1 MGTIKRIIIGVPKKV
16 YMIGFFIFLLIDAI
30 GFDFDK
36 TLKNIEVFSIA
47 DAYNSLTAVFPS
59 IQQIAQQYKYFFL
72 VLTVVFFVLWIYRP
86 KLFLVKH
93 VSFSKDIA
101 AVQPNILKKFFVKET
116 KINQC
121 DEMKKT
127 ETIVNAIAIQDKIAE
142 DIQKERKSS
151 SLCYYGIGHTPL
163 IFRLGFK
170 MGDQNNIMLLHKI
183 RTNDSLFE
191 EWTHE
196 GGYSTIQPN
205 ERNMSITSSELLIA
219 ISTSLMISET
229 DLQSLQ
235 PGNKHILTFVC
246 NNISFDSITSYKLAE
261 SFRNTIMINIRDC
274 VKKYGIRKI
283 HLVISS
289 SVAFTFFLGQAFSA
303 QHEPITV
310 VYHFQNGIYPWGICI
325 NEPADNALVINDV
338 LVKPNI

>member
-1 MGTIKRIIIGVPKKV
+1 MEKIKRIIVRIPKKI
-16 YMIGFFIFLLIDAI
+16 YMIIFFILLIIDGI
-30 GFDFDK
+30 GFNFDK
-36 TLKNIEVFSIA
+36 MLKNIEVFSIA
-47 DAYNSLTAVFPS
+47 DTYNSITAVCPS
-59 IQQIAQQYKYFFL
+59 IQQIAQQYRYVFFAL
-72 VLTVVFFVLWIYRP
+72 TIVLFVLWRYRP

-101 AVQPNILKKFFVKET
+101 AVQPNILKKYFVKEIE
-116 KINQC
+116 INQC

-127 ETIVNAIAIQDKIAE
+127 ETIVNAVAIQDKIAE
-142 DIQKERKSS
+142 DMQNKRKSS

-183 RTNDSLFE
+183 RSNDSLFE
-191 EWTHE
+191 EWTYD
-196 GGYSTIQPN
+196 GGYSAIQPHEKN
-205 ERNMSITSSELLIA
+205 ISITSNELIVS
-219 ISTSLMISET
+219 ISTSFVINDT
-229 DLQSLQ
+229 DLKSLK
-235 PGNKHILTFVC
+235 PENKHILSFVS

-261 SFRNTIMINIRDC
+261 NFRNTIMINIRDC

-310 VYHFQNGIYPWGICI
+310 VYHFQNGAYPWGICI
-325 NEPADNALVINDV
+325 NEPADKALIIND
-338 LVKPNI
+338 II